1 MASCL
6 DNLHQPLV
14 LDTSVAINL
23 AAAKARD
30 TMLQALPNR
39 VLITD
44 VVLDELRD
52 GERNGHEH
60 FRVIEDLIA
69 TERIQI
75 EHLDGR
81 GEEIFRRLVL
91 GATSDTVDDGEAAT
105 IAYGVSKRIITIVDD
120 GKALQ
125 ISRRLYPELRL
136 AHSIDIFA
144 HPAVEKELG
153 AATLSE
159 VLFDVLIS
167 ARMRVLPHHLEWV
180 SRQLG
185 PERCSMCKS
194 LPAELRRG
202 E

>member
-39 VLITD
+39 VLIID
-44 VVLDELRD
+44 VVLEELR
-52 GERNGHEH
+52 GGGRNGHDH
-60 FRVIEDLIA
+60 YRVIEDLIA
-69 TERIQI
+69 SERIQV
-75 EHLDGR
+75 EHLADSA
-81 GEEIFRRLVL
+81 EDIFQRLVF
-91 GATSDTVDDGEAAT
+91 GPTSETVDDGEAAT
-105 IAYGVSKRIITIVDD
+105 IAYGASHQAITVLDD
-120 GKALQ
+120 GKALD
-125 ISRRLYPELRL
+125 ISRRLFPALRL

-144 HPAVEKELG
+144 HSAVRKELG
-153 AATLSE
+153 PAAVSE

-167 ARMRVLPHHLEWV
+167 ARMRVLPHHWEWV
-180 SRQLG
+180 KRQLG

-194 LPAELRRG
+194 LPAELRKG
-202 E
+202 A